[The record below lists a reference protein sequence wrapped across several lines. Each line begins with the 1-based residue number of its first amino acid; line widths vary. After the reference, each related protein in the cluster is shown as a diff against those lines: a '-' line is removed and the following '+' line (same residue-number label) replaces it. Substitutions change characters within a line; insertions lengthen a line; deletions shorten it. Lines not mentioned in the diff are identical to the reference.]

1 MHALLNRQFLNDIGV
16 KNMSDE
22 QLALLSQHYET
33 TLYDRVIDAIIVSLD
48 EGKLAQLQDYQ
59 QRSDE
64 ELQSW
69 LRENVDQLSDI
80 IEDETTILLG
90 ELVENADK
98 L

>member
-33 TLYDRVIDAIIVSLD
+33 TLYGRVIDAIIVSLD